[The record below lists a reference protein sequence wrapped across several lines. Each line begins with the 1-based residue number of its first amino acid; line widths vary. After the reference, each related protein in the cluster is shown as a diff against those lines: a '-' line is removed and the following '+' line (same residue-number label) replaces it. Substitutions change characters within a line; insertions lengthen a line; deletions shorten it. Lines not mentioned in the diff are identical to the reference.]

1 MDEKEW
7 SRRRLL
13 QSGAMSAG
21 AIALGGFLSA
31 CGGGSD
37 AKTAADAATTVASGA
52 KVPVADLD
60 FWWWGQQNYPGQKK
74 VYKTLLAEYE
84 REHPGA
90 SIKEVLQGTDETLP
104 AYQAAAKAKK
114 GPDIG
119 TMWYGAYMFPDIWKG
134 NIAPMSDLI
143 PKEETDHW
151 LETKFNSYD
160 GKIYAA
166 GVSGDG
172 AAIVYNKDHFRKA
185 GLDPENPPTTWI
197 DLIDA
202 VKKLKAAGYIPFSI
216 GVKDGFA
223 GVVLM
228 NFVIPQQAGG
238 SPATLLKQ
246 ACSGEVAWTD
256 PRLANLWERLE
267 ELRGVGAFNKNAT
280 SLEYFE
286 GKQQFDSK
294 KASMTFTGSIPY
306 AINSVNTLG
315 EDKAGIM
322 AAPDLEDKKG
332 GFLPGM
338 PLSQVLTPYGENM
351 EASAALLTWLHQ
363 PKAQEIMY
371 RESGGAL
378 MPIDNR
384 FDYAKV
390 DKPWLKK
397 VYDQVL
403 DAMERDIPYADGIV
417 PFDILGEGPMKATTL
432 SFSDGLSTAKASAM
446 CQRAADN
453 WRKLNPDLVD
463 LYAKWAI

>member
-1 MDEKEW
+1 MSEREV
-7 SRRRLL
+7 SRRQLL
-13 QSGAMSAG
+13 HNGAMSAS
-21 AIALGGFLSA
+21 AVALSGFLAA
-31 CGGGSD
+31 CGDSGK
-37 AKTAADAATTVASGA
+37 AKTAASTVTNAGKA
-52 KVPVADLD
+52 PVADLD

-74 VYKTLLAEYE
+74 VLKTLFAEYE
-84 REHPGA
+84 RENPGA
-90 SIKEVLQGTDETLP
+90 SVKEVLQGTDETLP

-119 TMWYGAYMFPDIWKG
+119 TMWYGAYMFPDVWKG
-134 NIAPMSDLI
+134 NIAPLGDRI
-143 PKEETDHW
+143 PETETKHW
-151 LETKFNSYD
+151 LEKKFNSYD
-160 GKIYAA
+160 GKIYAS

-197 DLIDA
+197 DLVDA

-246 ACSGEVAWTD
+246 ACSGDVEWTD

-267 ELRGVGAFNKNAT
+267 ELRGIGAFNKNAT

-294 KASMTFTGSIPY
+294 KASMTFTGSIPF
-306 AINSVNTLG
+306 AIHSVNKLG

-338 PLSQVLTPYGENM
+338 PLSQVLTPYGENQD
-351 EASAALLTWLHQ
+351 ASAALLSWMHQ
-363 PKAQEIMY
+363 PKAQEMMY
-371 RESGGAL
+371 RESNGAM
-378 MPIDNR
+378 MPLDDR
-384 FDYAKV
+384 FDFSKV
-390 DKPWLKK
+390 DRPWLKK
-397 VYDQVL
+397 VYDQVI

-432 SFSDGLSTAKASAM
+432 SFASGLSPAKSAAM
-446 CQRAADN
+446 CQKAADN

-463 LYAKWAI
+463 LYAKWAV